1 MISDVYFPRI
11 NGVSTSIKTF
21 REELTELGHEITLIA
36 PEYPNHTETDPDII
50 RIASRY
56 LLIDPEDRLM
66 KRKIISSLKHELSN
80 KQFDLLHIQTPFMAH
95 YAGIELS
102 KALNIPRVVTYHT
115 HFEEYLYHYLPFVPK
130 SIMRFAA
137 RWFNRQ
143 QCNDVDSVIVPS
155 TAMLDILKK
164 YDIHKPIEIIA
175 TGIDDRFF
183 TPGNGARFRQQYN
196 IEQDRPVLVH
206 IGRLA
211 HEKNIDFLLQ
221 MLLELR
227 KTVPDILLVIAG
239 EGPAREH
246 LTKLSCSLSIENNVL
261 FVGYLDRETTLLDC
275 YCAGDIFIFASK
287 TETQGL
293 VLLEAMAQKIPVV
306 SLSILGTKDIL
317 DAGKGVIVADED
329 IIDFSEKIS
338 RIINTPELHKQ
349 LSEEAYDYAR
359 TWSSKA
365 FAEKKQAFY
374 QKAIEQYT
382 HDIWKCGI

>member
-1 MISDVYFPRI
+1 MRILMISDVYFPRI

-56 LLIDPEDRLM
+56 LVIDPEDRLM
-66 KRKIISSLKHELSN
+66 KRKMISSLKHDLAN
-80 KQFDLLHIQTPFMAH
+80 KQFDVLHIQTPFMAH

-130 SIMRFAA
+130 SMMRFAA

-155 TAMLDILKK
+155 TAMLDILRK

-175 TGIDDRFF
+175 TGIDERFF
-183 TPGNGARFRQQYN
+183 TPGNGDRFKQKYN
-196 IEQDRPVLVH
+196 IEANRPVLVH

-211 HEKNIDFLLQ
+211 HEKNIDFLLN
-221 MLLELR
+221 MLVELR
-227 KTVPDILLVIAG
+227 KQTPEVLLVIAG
-239 EGPAREH
+239 EGPAKEH
-246 LTKLSCSLSIENNVL
+246 LVKLSNTLGLENNVL
-261 FVGYLDRETTLLDC
+261 FVGYLDRETSLLDC

-293 VLLEAMAQKIPVV
+293 VLLEAMAQRIPVV
-306 SLSILGTKDIL
+306 SLAILGTKDIL
-317 DAGKGVIVADED
+317 DAGKGVIVAEED
-329 IIDFSEKIS
+329 INDFSEKIQ
-338 RIINTPELHKQ
+338 RIINSPELKEQ
-349 LSEEAYDYAR
+349 LSNEAYDYAR
-359 TWSSKA
+359 TWTSRA
-365 FAEKKQAFY
+365 FAEKKQSFY
-374 QKAIEQYT
+374 EKTIQQYY
-382 HDIWKCGI
+382 

>member
-1 MISDVYFPRI
+1 MRILMISDVYFPRI

-21 REELTELGHEITLIA
+21 REELTELGHDITLIA

-66 KRKIISSLKHELSN
+66 KRKVIFSLKDKLKD
-80 KQFDLLHIQTPFMAH
+80 KQFDVLHIQTPFMAH

-102 KALNIPRVVTYHT
+102 RALNIPRVVTYHT
-115 HFEEYLYHYLPFVPK
+115 HFEEYITHYFPFVPK
-130 SIMRFAA
+130 SMVRSVA
-137 RWFNRQ
+137 RRFNRH

-155 TAMLDILKK
+155 TAMLDILKQ

-175 TGIDDRFF
+175 TGIDERFF
-183 TPGNGARFRQQYN
+183 TPGNGRRFKTKHN
-196 IEQDRPVLVH
+196 IEANRPIIVH

-211 HEKNIDFLLQ
+211 HEKNIDFLLN
-221 MLLELR
+221 MLVDLR
-227 KTVPDILLVIAG
+227 KTIPEILLVIAG
-239 EGPAREH
+239 EGPARGH
-246 LTKLSCSLSIENNVL
+246 LVKLSHSLGIENNVL
-261 FVGYLDRETTLLDC
+261 FVGYLDRETSLLDC
-275 YCAGDIFIFASK
+275 YCAGDVFIFASK

-317 DAGKGVIVADED
+317 DAGKGVIVAEED
-329 IIDFSEKIS
+329 IFDFSEKVS
-338 RIINTPELHKQ
+338 RIINSPELQKT
-349 LSEEAYDYAR
+349 LSEEAYDYAK

-365 FAEKKQAFY
+365 FAEKKEMFY
-374 QKAIEQYT
+374 QTAIEQY
-382 HDIWKCGI
+382 H